1 MAEKQKFYITTPI
14 YYPSGNP
21 HIGHCY
27 TTLACDVVSRYKRMQ
42 GFDVMFL
49 TGTDEHG
56 QKIEKKAEEKGVTP
70 KAYVDEIVANFQKLW
85 GRLGITYDRF
95 IRTTDPYHVESVQ
108 NIFKTLYDKGH
119 IYKGKYVGKYCTPC
133 ESFWTESQLKDGK
146 CPDCG
151 RDVTDAEEEAY
162 FFKLSAFSDRLEAL
176 LLDEERN
183 FLEPKSRVNE
193 MINNF
198 IKPGLEDL
206 CVSRTSFTWG
216 VPVSF
221 DEKHVVYVWID
232 ALSNY
237 ITALGYGNNTYDD
250 YAKYWPADIHVMAK
264 EIVRFHSLIWPA
276 MLMALDLPLPKH
288 IYGHG
293 WITFGGAK
301 MGKST
306 GNVIDPFVLADRY
319 GVDAVRYHL
328 LREMPFGADCPF
340 SNEQMVQR
348 INTDLAN
355 DLGNLVSRTVAMV
368 LKYFDGKIPVERETD
383 PLDDELLTMAKN
395 LKPFVEENYESLHIS
410 AALAEIFKV
419 IARANKYIDENAPW
433 TLAKDE
439 SKKVRL
445 ATVLYNLLDT
455 IRVCAIL
462 LTPVMPNTCPLIFTQ
477 IGADASVC
485 EWASSDDIGALAKD
499 VTVQKGEVL
508 FPRLDMEKELEELG
522 KISEAAEAAAKGK
535 VLEHKDEIVYDDFAK
550 LELRAAKVLEC
561 EKVPKADKLLRMQ
574 LDVGDRKMQV
584 LSGIAQYYTP
594 EEMVGKMVVWVA
606 NLAPRKLRGF
616 DSYGMILCA
625 EKENGEYGLL
635 SVPEGVEPGA
645 EVS

>member
-368 LKYFDGKIPVERETD
+368 LKYFDGKLPVERETD

-410 AALAEIFKV
+410 TALAEIFKV

-462 LTPVMPNTCPLIFTQ
+462 LSPVMPNTCPLIFTQ
-477 IGADASVC
+477 IGADTSVC